1 MKKTMTVLCVAA
13 LIGAVQPL
21 LAAAPA
27 PGDPIGAVYHINEVD
42 KARGLLAN
50 VRNHLR
56 DDPTTRIVVVA
67 NGGGIDWLLKDAVDK
82 GGMPFAPALE
92 VLSAAGVQFKVC
104 RNTLAARISST
115 ASKPSRSPRI
125 ASASARISGDT
136 GSIGMVKTDPG
147 GFAGAGSGIAVSAGR
162 ARCAVNQNRLP

>member
-21 LAAAPA
+21 LAAPPA

-56 DDPTTRIVVVA
+56 DDPITRIVVVA

-92 VLSAAGVQFKVC
+92 ELSAAGVQFKVC
-104 RNTLAARISST
+104 RNTLAARRLGDDAVAAQVGVVQAGVGEI
-115 ASKPSRSPRI
+115 ARLQARQGYVYIKP
-125 ASASARISGDT
+125 
-136 GSIGMVKTDPG
+136 
-147 GFAGAGSGIAVSAGR
+147 
-162 ARCAVNQNRLP
+162 